1 VNFLET
7 FLVAARALL
16 RNKTRSFL
24 TTLGIIIGVGAVI
37 AMFAMGEGSQ
47 ASVQEA
53 IASMGTNIL
62 IVLSG
67 SSQGG
72 GARGGF
78 GSLPTLTW
86 EDLKAIQTE
95 IPSVR
100 YAAPSVGGNAQIL
113 SEDQNWS
120 TRITGTTP
128 DYFLIRNWPTSLG
141 TQISQT
147 DVDLGSKVIVLGQT
161 VVDKLFGANANPVG
175 QNVRV
180 NNIPFTI
187 IGVAAKKGQS
197 PVGQDYDDTAF
208 IPVTTFEAKIR
219 KGLGKF
225 INGIIFVGAVS
236 SAATPQA
243 ERQITELLRDRHH
256 TAVATEDDF
265 NIRNLSEIANAQEQ
279 AAATG
284 ANLLL
289 GIALVSL
296 IVGGIGIMNIMLVSV
311 TERTREIGVRMAI
324 GARPKDILAQFLIE
338 ALTLSTVGGIIGIA
352 VGLLGGQRLT
362 SQWGW
367 HMTIQPLVI
376 FVAVVFSAA
385 VGIVFGL
392 YPARKASLLDPIDAL
407 RYE

>member
-1 VNFLET
+1 MNLLET

-47 ASVQEA
+47 ASVQQA

-78 GSLPTLTW
+78 GSMPTLTW

-95 IPSVR
+95 VPSVR
-100 YAAPSVGGNAQIL
+100 YAAPNVGANAQIL

-128 DYFLIRNWPTSLG
+128 DYFLIRNWPAAMGNLIT
-141 TQISQT
+141 QT
-147 DVDLGSKVIVLGQT
+147 DVDLGSKVVILGQT
-161 VVDKLFGANANPVG
+161 VVEKLFGANANPVG
-175 QNVRV
+175 QSVRI

-197 PVGQDYDDTAF
+197 ALGQDYDDAAF

-236 SAATPQA
+236 AAATPQTQ
-243 ERQITELLRDRHH
+243 RQITELLRDRHH
-256 TAVATEDDF
+256 LAPGIEDDF
-265 NIRNLSEIANAQEQ
+265 NIRNLSEIASAQEQ

-338 ALTLSTVGGIIGIA
+338 ALTLSTVGGLIGIA
-352 VGLLGGQRLT
+352 VGLLGGKRLT

-367 HMTIQPLVI
+367 QMTIQPLVI
-376 FVAVVFSAA
+376 LVAVIFSAA